1 MGIRLFLLCFRVM
14 ESFWIMQL
22 SCTTGQIKDSGCTG
36 NCTGAS
42 RGTGSFLFSLWQLV
56 YFCKS
61 YGQFYPKRLLHHW
74 GIKNQPDYLSF
85 RNPPKKSAILPFIY
99 EKQIRTS
106 ALWPLADVNFMCIGM
121 KENSMI
127 SQMRQ
132 WSSVIRR
139 KLLEIPG
146 HWGCLYPLMRSCPHR
161 KSLIRTAGGGRLNY
175 FFVKARENL
184 HWINIKSA
192 PEKGFGVTG

>member
-22 SCTTGQIKDSGCTG
+22 SCT
-36 NCTGAS
+36 
-42 RGTGSFLFSLWQLV
+42 FPLWQLV

-85 RNPPKKSAILPFIY
+85 RNPPKKSAILPFIYEKFLEIHNAQNKDTLY